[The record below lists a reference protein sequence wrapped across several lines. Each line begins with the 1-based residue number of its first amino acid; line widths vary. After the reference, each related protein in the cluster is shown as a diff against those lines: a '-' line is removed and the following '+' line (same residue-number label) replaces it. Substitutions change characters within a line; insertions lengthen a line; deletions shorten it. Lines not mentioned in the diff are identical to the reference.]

1 MSLINIFKKEKKT
14 ENLKKSK
21 EAIAKKPQKVA
32 IQKKPK
38 KEKPSKAIQAEMP
51 ISKPKIKI
59 SGESWRI
66 LKGPHITEKGTYLN
80 KGNQYV
86 FKVFPE
92 ANKTEI
98 KKSIEGLYN
107 VDVLSVRI
115 INIPKKSRRL
125 GKTEGWRKGYKKAI
139 IKIKKGQKIEL
150 LPR

>member
-1 MSLINIFKKEKKT
+1 MPLINIFKKEKKT
-14 ENLKKSK
+14 EKPKKSK
-21 EAIAKKPQKVA
+21 EVTVKKPQKVA

-38 KEKPSKAIQAEMP
+38 KEKPSKAIKAEMP
-51 ISKPKIKI
+51 ISKSKIKI
-59 SGESWRI
+59 SGESWRT

-80 KGNQYV
+80 KGDQYV

-107 VDVLSVRI
+107 VDVLKVRI
-115 INIPKKSRRL
+115 INIHEKSRRL
-125 GKTEGWRKGYKKAI
+125 GKTEGKRKGYKKAI